1 MAKRPPAERVP
12 PTDEWGIYDP
22 AKAGMQ
28 ALYARL
34 GRPVL
39 RASNKKIRQE
49 RRRAF
54 RPERERSADGVGLAI
69 KEAMDRVT
77 LMDRAALEAK
87 AAEAKATETMPA
99 VVAEQ
104 VMPESPARA
113 VRIALKAAKPAKTL
127 AAMVEEAA
135 APPVPL
141 PVPTVAPAAKRKVG
155 RRARIDTVV
164 VVAEPTARV
173 PVAVPAPALAAAPVA
188 ALDAGSKGRAPRKT
202 AKPRVK
208 AEPAAVAVPVVAAPV
223 APVPPAP
230 SPRRPR
236 GPVPLAAWA
245 HAVTDAP
252 KVEPRRSDKR
262 GFWKGIFRIP
272 SDVALVEYAHGCRI
286 HRLLIETSDDLP
298 MLDLL

>member
-1 MAKRPPAERVP
+1 MLKRLPAERVP
-12 PTDEWGIYDP
+12 PPDEWGIYDP

-28 ALYARL
+28 ALFARL

-39 RASNKKIRQE
+39 RGSTKKIRQE

-69 KEAMDRVT
+69 KEAMDRVGA
-77 LMDRAALEAK
+77 MDRAALEAK
-87 AAEAKATETMPA
+87 AAEAKPAETKTAVMEPVVPA
-99 VVAEQ
+99 
-104 VMPESPARA
+104 SPARA
-113 VRIALKAAKPAKTL
+113 VRIALKAAKTPL
-127 AAMVEEAA
+127 PMVEEAA
-135 APPVPL
+135 PEP
-141 PVPTVAPAAKRKVG
+141 PAAVKRKAA
-155 RRARIDTVV
+155 RRTKAETAVV
-164 VVAEPTARV
+164 LAEPA
-173 PVAVPAPALAAAPVA
+173 APQPLQPQALAAAPLAEAEVA
-188 ALDAGSKGRAPRKT
+188 LKTRPRKT
-202 AKPRVK
+202 AKARVK
-208 AEPAAVAVPVVAAPV
+208 AEPAPAVVALTAPAAT

-252 KVEPRRSDKR
+252 KHEPRRHEKR
-262 GFWKGIFRIP
+262 GFWKAIFRIP

-298 MLDLL
+298 MLDLI

>member
-1 MAKRPPAERVP
+1 MSKRLPAERVP

-28 ALYARL
+28 ALFARL

-49 RRRAF
+49 RRRSF

-69 KEAMDRVT
+69 KEAMDRAN

-87 AAEAKATETMPA
+87 SVATTPA
-99 VVAEQ
+99 VGAEQ
-104 VMPESPARA
+104 VMLESPARA

-127 AAMVEEAA
+127 AAMVDEAA
-135 APPVPL
+135 APPVP
-141 PVPTVAPAAKRKVG
+141 VAKRKVG
-155 RRARIDTVV
+155 RRTKVDTTL
-164 VVAEPTARV
+164 VVAEPA
-173 PVAVPAPALAAAPVA
+173 APAPAVA
-188 ALDAGSKGRAPRKT
+188 ATPVVDLDVAPATPRVGRAPRKT
-202 AKPRVK
+202 AKIRVK
-208 AEPAAVAVPVVAAPV
+208 AEPAAAEVIAAAP
-223 APVPPAP
+223 APTAHVPPAP

-245 HAVTDAP
+245 HVVADAP
-252 KVEPRRSDKR
+252 KQEPRRTDQR

-286 HRLLIETSDDLP
+286 HRLVIETSDDLQV
-298 MLDLL
+298 LDLL